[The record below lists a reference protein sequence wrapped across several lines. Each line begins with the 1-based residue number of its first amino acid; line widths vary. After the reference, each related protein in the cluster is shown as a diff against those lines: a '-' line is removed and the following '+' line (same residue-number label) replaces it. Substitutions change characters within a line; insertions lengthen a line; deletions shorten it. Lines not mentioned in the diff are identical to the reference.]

1 MTEQTN
7 NGQPGPPSNIATK
20 LVEASKLIGPIGKDG
35 NNDWQHYRFQSEATI
50 KAAVKHAL
58 EQCGLTI
65 IPQFKIMS
73 QRDIANNKGKLNH
86 IVDVLGKFIITD
98 GTNQLE
104 GYMPGSGM
112 DTGEKATAKACTSA
126 QKYFYKQLFNISDQE
141 PDPDTTN
148 SNINQQNN
156 SQTFE
161 NSNYTNSQNQ
171 PYGGYQ

>member
-1 MTEQTN
+1 MAEQAN
-7 NGQPGPPSNIATK
+7 NGQASPPSSVATK

-35 NNDWQHYRFQSEATI
+35 NNDWQHYRFQSEAAI
-50 KAAVKHAL
+50 KAAVKNAL

-73 QRDIANNKGKLNH
+73 QRDITNNKGKLNH

-98 GTNQLE
+98 GTSQLE

-112 DTGEKATAKACTSA
+112 DSGEKATAKACTSA

-148 SNINQQNN
+148 SNINY
-156 SQTFE
+156 SQTQTD
-161 NSNYTNSQNQ
+161 NNYTNYNNE